1 MVTSALRPGDSS
13 EIAVIRQF
21 RPTRIEREL
30 LAQVFELVSHRGSTD
45 RMSPAGAALFA
56 GTLPVVDHSPSG
68 GGKPVAAPQP
78 EQRERIA

>member
-1 MVTSALRPGDSS
+1 MATSALDDSS

-30 LAQVFELVSHRGSTD
+30 LAQVFELVSHRGSVE
-45 RMSPAGAALFA
+45 RGGREGAALFT
-56 GTLPVVDHSPSG
+56 GSLRVVDHSMKG
-68 GGKPVAAPQP
+68 CVKQVAASQP

>member
-1 MVTSALRPGDSS
+1 MVTSALRAGDSS

-30 LAQVFELVSHRGSTD
+30 LDQVFELVCHRVGAD
-45 RMSPAGAALFA
+45 RVSPEGAALVT
-56 GTLPVVDHSPSG
+56 GTVRVDHSLSG
-68 GGKPVAAPQP
+68 CAPQFAASQP

>member
-30 LAQVFELVSHRGSTD
+30 LAQVFELVCHRVGAD
-45 RMSPAGAALFA
+45 RLSPESAALFT
-56 GTLPVVDHSPSG
+56 GTLRVFDHSLSG
-68 GGKPVAAPQP
+68 RVEQVAAPQP

>member
-1 MVTSALRPGDSS
+1 MVTSALRAGDSS

-30 LAQVFELVSHRGSTD
+30 LAQVFELVCHRVSAD
-45 RMSPAGAALFA
+45 RVSPEGAALFT
-56 GTLPVVDHSPSG
+56 GTGRVDHSLSSRAPQ
-68 GGKPVAAPQP
+68 VAALQP